1 MRIWISGCGGMI
13 GSHLCDALVAA
24 GHEVLA
30 SYYKPTV
37 DFPDLA
43 GLSLEEVDVRDWCS
57 VYDSLMGF
65 RPNIVFH
72 LAAMSYPTVS
82 WQRPIETLETN
93 VIGTAN
99 VLEVVRRLDEDIR
112 VVVAGSSAE
121 YGLATVDP
129 EMGPVSES
137 APLLP
142 LHPYGVSKVATDL
155 LAYQYWV
162 GFRLDVVRVRIFN
175 CTGPRKVGDAL
186 SDFVRRTV
194 WLERHPEVNVIRVG
208 NLATRRTIV
217 DVRDL
222 NRALILLLDCGEAG
236 EVYNLGG
243 LVPYSMDVVLA
254 RVLEHSM
261 RSDIAHEV
269 DPKLLRPTDEPII
282 WADCTKLK
290 QATGWEPTI
299 SLDQTIDDMLSYWRQ
314 KPDRALIYASS

>member
-1 MRIWISGCGGMI
+1 MRIWISGCGGMM
-13 GSHLCDALVAA
+13 GSQLCGALVAA
-24 GHEVLA
+24 GHDVLA

-37 DFPDLA
+37 DSADLA
-43 GLSLEEVDVRDWCS
+43 DLPLEEVDIRDWCS
-57 VYDSLMGF
+57 VYDSLTRF
-65 RPNIVFH
+65 RPDAVFH
-72 LAAMSYPTVS
+72 LAAQSYPTVS
-82 WQRPIETLETN
+82 WQRPIETLQTN

-99 VLEVVRRLDEDIR
+99 LLEAVRRLGAKVR

-121 YGLATVDP
+121 YGAVDP
-129 EMGPVSES
+129 GRTPISET

-162 GFRLDVVRVRIFN
+162 SFGLDAVRVRIFN

-194 WLERHPEVNVIRVG
+194 WLERHPEINVIRVG
-208 NLATRRTIV
+208 NLETRRTIV

-222 NRALILLLDCGEAG
+222 NRGLILLLDHGKSG
-236 EVYNLGG
+236 DVYNLGG
-243 LVPYSMDVVLA
+243 PTAYPMSAVLS
-254 RVLEHSM
+254 RVLQRAT
-261 RSDIAHEV
+261 RSGIVHQV
-269 DPKLLRPTDEPII
+269 DPNLLRPTDEPII

-290 QATGWEPTI
+290 QATGWEPAI

-314 KPDRALIYASS
+314 KPERALVV

>member
-1 MRIWISGCGGMI
+1 MRIWISGCGGMM
-13 GSHLCDALVAA
+13 GSHLSAALVAT
-24 GHEVLA
+24 GHEVSA
-30 SYYKPTV
+30 NYYKPTV
-37 DFPDLA
+37 DPGDL
-43 GLSLEEVDVRDWCS
+43 LDLPLEEVDIRDWCS
-57 VYDSLMGF
+57 VYDSLVRF
-65 RPNIVFH
+65 RPDAVFH
-72 LAAMSYPTVS
+72 LAAQSYPMTS

-99 VLEVVRRLDEDIR
+99 VLEAVRRLGSNVR

-121 YGLATVDP
+121 YGTVDP
-129 EMGPVSES
+129 HK
-137 APLLP
+137 APIAETASLLP

-155 LAYQYWV
+155 LAYQYWASF
-162 GFRLDVVRVRIFN
+162 GLDAIRVRIFN

-194 WLERHPEVNVIRVG
+194 WLERHPHVKVIRVG
-208 NLATRRTIV
+208 NLETQRTIV

-222 NRALILLLDCGEAG
+222 NRGLILLLERGKSG

-243 LVPYSMDVVLA
+243 STAYSMSAVLW
-254 RVLEHSM
+254 RVLQRAT
-261 RSDIAHEV
+261 RSDIIPEV

-290 QATGWEPTI
+290 AATGWEPTI

-314 KPDRALIYASS
+314 KPDRALVV

>member
-1 MRIWISGCGGMI
+1 MRIWISGCGGMM
-13 GSHLCDALVAA
+13 GSHLCASLVAA
-24 GHEVLA
+24 GHDVVA
-30 SYYKPTV
+30 SYYHSTV
-37 DFPDLA
+37 DAADLTD
-43 GLSLEEVDVRDWCS
+43 LPLEEVDIRDWCS
-57 VYDSLMGF
+57 VYDSLMRF
-65 RPNIVFH
+65 RPDAVFH
-72 LAAMSYPTVS
+72 LAAQSYPTVS

-99 VLEVVRRLDEDIR
+99 VLEAVRRLGTNVR

-121 YGLATVDP
+121 YGAVDP
-129 EMGPVSES
+129 QRTPISEN

-155 LAYQYWV
+155 LAYQYWA
-162 GFRLDVVRVRIFN
+162 GFGLDAVRVRIFN

-186 SDFVRRTV
+186 SDFVRRIV

-208 NLATRRTIV
+208 NLETRRTIV

-222 NRALILLLDCGEAG
+222 NRGLILLLDRGKSG

-243 LVPYSMDVVLA
+243 PTAYPMSAVLSW
-254 RVLEHSM
+254 VLQRAT
-261 RSDIAHEV
+261 RSDIVPEV

-290 QATGWEPTI
+290 LATGWEPAI
-299 SLDQTIDDMLSYWRQ
+299 PLEQTIDDMLNYWRQ
-314 KPDRALIYASS
+314 KPERALVV

>member
-1 MRIWISGCGGMI
+1 MRIWITGCGGMM
-13 GSHLCDALVAA
+13 GSHLAGALATA
-24 GHEVLA
+24 GHDVSA

-37 DFPDLA
+37 DPDDLMD
-43 GLSLEEVDVRDWCS
+43 LQVEEVDIRDWCS
-57 VYDSLMGF
+57 VYDSLVRF
-65 RPNIVFH
+65 RPDAVFH
-72 LAAMSYPTVS
+72 LAAQSYPTAS

-99 VLEVVRRLDEDIR
+99 VLEAVRRLGTNVR

-121 YGLATVDP
+121 YGIVDP
-129 EMGPVSES
+129 ERVPISET

-155 LAYQYWV
+155 LAYQYWA
-162 GFRLDVVRVRIFN
+162 GFGLDAIRVRIFN

-194 WLERHPEVNVIRVG
+194 WLERHPQVKAIRVG
-208 NLATRRTIV
+208 NLETRRTIV

-222 NRALILLLDCGEAG
+222 NQGLTALLERGKSG

-243 LVPYSMDVVLA
+243 STAYSMSAVLS
-254 RVLEHSM
+254 RVLQRAT
-261 RSDIAHEV
+261 RSDIVPEV
-269 DPKLLRPTDEPII
+269 DQALLRPTDEPII
-282 WADCTKLK
+282 WADCTKLRA
-290 QATGWEPTI
+290 ATGWEPTI

-314 KPDRALIYASS
+314 KPDRALVV